1 MYRNISLQKM
11 SVDKRYRIF
20 YIFTGTKN
28 ASFGKNRKLCT
39 LKVSAL
45 ACVGSDVWSFWY
57 RWNEFLVKFTRFF
70 AWWQKSR
77 FFIKQIFFQQ
87 VFSVEKMENVRG
99 AQSFSGN
106 NSALKKY
113 FECSKLPFSIFLTC

>member
-1 MYRNISLQKM
+1 MPLLVKPEIVYP
-11 SVDKRYRIF
+11 
-20 YIFTGTKN
+20 KN
-28 ASFGKNRKLCT
+28 G
-39 LKVSAL
+39 AL

-57 RWNEFLVKFTRFF
+57 RWNEFLVKFNRFF

-77 FFIKQIFFQQ
+77 FFIKQIFFLA
-87 VFSVEKMENVRG
+87 SVLRRKMEDVRG

-113 FECSKLPFSIFLTC
+113 FECSKLPFSIFLMC